1 MRFTKGKVV
10 PSVETFSPLF
20 SSLRFQ
26 QKLVELCKSVA
37 VQKSVSSFILQLLL
51 LKALFFLS
59 PNISSLLVKTQD
71 SRLKTRSS
79 SQTRPRMLAFVSR
92 MQTALFG
99 AESRSATRALNL
111 KHKTANAA
119 KPCPNS
125 VLSFP

>member
-71 SRLKTRSS
+71 SKLEPDTTENASLRFSD
-79 SQTRPRMLAFVSR
+79 ANGFVR
-92 MQTALFG
+92 
-99 AESRSATRALNL
+99 RRI
-111 KHKTANAA
+111 
-119 KPCPNS
+119 
-125 VLSFP
+125 